1 MDLKK
6 ALDTV
11 NHSILL
17 QKLEHYGIRG
27 SHNNW
32 FSSYLNDRY
41 QTTQDGSHV
50 SKKECCLYG
59 APQCSVLG
67 LLLFLLDIND
77 IYNSSGKFR
86 SFYLFA
92 DDTNL
97 LSGDKNLRS
106 HLKSQLMRS

>member
-41 QTTQDGSHV
+41 QTTQDGFPMFLRKSAV
-50 SKKECCLYG
+50 CM
-59 APQCSVLG
+59 VL
-67 LLLFLLDIND
+67 LNAQ
-77 IYNSSGKFR
+77 S
-86 SFYLFA
+86 
-92 DDTNL
+92 
-97 LSGDKNLRS
+97 
-106 HLKSQLMRS
+106 

>member
-6 ALDTV
+6 ALDAV

-50 SKKECCLYG
+50 LRKSAVYM
-59 APQCSVLG
+59 VL
-67 LLLFLLDIND
+67 LNAQ
-77 IYNSSGKFR
+77 S
-86 SFYLFA
+86 
-92 DDTNL
+92 
-97 LSGDKNLRS
+97 
-106 HLKSQLMRS
+106 

>member
-27 SHNNW
+27 SLNNW

-50 SKKECCLYG
+50 SKKERCLYG
-59 APQCSVLG
+59 APQGSVLRP
-67 LLLFLLDIND
+67 LLFFLDIND
-77 IYNSSGKFR
+77 IYNSSGKFK

>member
-50 SKKECCLYG
+50 SKKERCLYG
-59 APQCSVLG
+59 APQ
-67 LLLFLLDIND
+67 
-77 IYNSSGKFR
+77 
-86 SFYLFA
+86 
-92 DDTNL
+92 
-97 LSGDKNLRS
+97 
-106 HLKSQLMRS
+106 